1 MANVILRVLEIVQE
15 MGRLEIIPP
24 FNFNNNK
31 LEGIAAGTEA
41 TDAVNKG
48 QLDLKVDK
56 TEDNAI
62 LIEVQGTGTDG
73 AIQAN
78 DFGIAKAPYDCTIK
92 KVTLLSRE
100 ASATLEVDILK
111 GNTYA
116 TLASITGTGTK
127 PALSNAQEASMTTFT
142 DWGSVGLTAGQ
153 LVQAKVGA
161 NPAVANI
168 AWLLL
173 EIERA

>member
-1 MANVILRVLEIVQE
+1 MTNVILRVLEVVQE

-24 FNFNNNK
+24 FNFGGNK
-31 LEGIAAGTEA
+31 LEGIATGTES
-41 TDAVNKG
+41 TDAVTKG

-56 TEDNAI
+56 AEDNAI
-62 LIEVQGTGTDG
+62 LIEIQGTGTDG

-78 DFGIAKAPYDCTIK
+78 DFGIAKTPYDCTIK

-127 PALSNAQEASMTTFT
+127 PAISNAQEASIT
-142 DWGSVGLTAGQ
+142 DFVNYGSVGLTAGQ
-153 LVQAKVGA
+153 LVQVKAGGTPSTTKR
-161 NPAVANI
+161 
-168 AWLLL
+168 AWILL
-173 EIERA
+173 EIERP